1 MRDWLKKAR
10 IGAKMTMKET
20 AQKIGVSES
29 YYCAIENGTRQ
40 RSMDLSLAQ
49 KLSDIFQ
56 LPVKQILDDEL
67 AMLKDNDVRGDAGVF
82 CEN

>member
-10 IGAKMTMKET
+10 TGAKMTMKET
-20 AQKIGVSES
+20 AKKIGVSES

-67 AMLKDNDVRGDAGVF
+67 AMLKDTDVRGDDGVF